1 MLNRSA
7 QSLSVHIAVP
17 ISNRQ
22 ATLLRNA
29 LRFIMQINRRRLIAA
44 CFQDAVSFTILRNK
58 SVLFKQ

>member
-1 MLNRSA
+1 MLSRSA

-17 ISNRQ
+17 ISDRQ

-44 CFQDAVSFTILRNK
+44 CLRDAVSFTILRDMP
-58 SVLFKQ
+58 VLFKQ